1 MKNKIVVLAAVV
13 TLVAVCGGVA
23 VSQQEPST
31 RPFDQM
37 NTQLQA
43 RMDRLETNQKFIL
56 QKLDTV
62 IANQQ
67 KILGELDVVKI
78 RATRR

>member
-13 TLVAVCGGVA
+13 TLVAVYAGVA
-23 VSQQEPST
+23 VSQQEPSI